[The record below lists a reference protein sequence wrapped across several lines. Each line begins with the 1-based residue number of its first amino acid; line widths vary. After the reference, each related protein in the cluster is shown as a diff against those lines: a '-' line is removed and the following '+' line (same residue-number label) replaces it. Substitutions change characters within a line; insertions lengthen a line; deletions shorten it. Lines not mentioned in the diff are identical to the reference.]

1 MPTDRPRKL
10 LDQVREAIQRKHYSP
25 RTAES
30 YVHWIKRF
38 IFFHHKRHPNE
49 LGEPEIEAFLTHLA
63 VEEHVAASTQNQAL
77 SALLF
82 LYRVVLN
89 RDLNLTFNVVRAE
102 RPKRLPTV
110 LTREEVRRVLDHLTG
125 VCQLMARLLYGSGLR
140 LMECVQLRVKDLDFA
155 QHQVIVRDG
164 KGMVDRVTMLPD
176 SLIAPLQDHLARVKR
191 LHDSDLA
198 HGYGSVNLPFAL
210 DRKYPN
216 ANREWIWQYVFPSSR
231 LARDPTTGVMRRWY
245 MSPSTLQREV
255 RQAARL
261 AGITKP
267 VGCHT
272 FRHCFAT
279 HLLESGYDIRT
290 VQELLG
296 HKDVKTTMIYTHV
309 LNRGPKAVRSPLD
322 QP

>member
-25 RTAES
+25 RT
-30 YVHWIKRF
+30 
-38 IFFHHKRHPNE
+38 
-49 LGEPEIEAFLTHLA
+49 
-63 VEEHVAASTQNQAL
+63 
-77 SALLF
+77 
-82 LYRVVLN
+82 
-89 RDLNLTFNVVRAE
+89 VVRAE

-125 VCQLMARLLYGSGLR
+125 TYQLMARLLYGSGLR

-216 ANREWIWQYVFPSSR
+216 ANAATISARSR
-231 LARDPTTGVMRRWY
+231 NC
-245 MSPSTLQREV
+245 S
-255 RQAARL
+255 
-261 AGITKP
+261 
-267 VGCHT
+267 
-272 FRHCFAT
+272 AT
-279 HLLESGYDIRT
+279 RT
-290 VQELLG
+290 
-296 HKDVKTTMIYTHV
+296 
-309 LNRGPKAVRSPLD
+309 
-322 QP
+322 